1 MISTSQRTS
10 RARRGLVG
18 VAVLALVVAA
28 CGSDDDA
35 DAPSTEAPPATDA
48 AEEPAS
54 TEAMEEE
61 PATTEAMEEEP
72 ATTEAM
78 EEEPADTDPPAEL
91 EPVVVRQACA
101 PTATALPGEVA
112 TRAGIADEFNISFE
126 CVQVGAGPEVA
137 TALVTDAIDISGF
150 TAANAYPLLE
160 QDVDLVF
167 FRQITSADFFDI
179 IVSPSFELPNAD
191 AGWEGVMQ
199 DLATARIGV
208 VARGAAAE
216 DVARGLYIEAGLD
229 PDQATYV
236 ATGLPNTTLAALSN
250 GEIDAALTF
259 DPGISLAIEQGI
271 GVQPFSIQEG
281 TGPERFNWPGLFTGT
296 LRQNIEDD
304 PELFERYMAYT
315 TAANEYTSDPANR
328 EEVEAVALDF
338 LGLSPE
344 VTPLVVDRL
353 LSQLT
358 VDGAI
363 DADGLA
369 ALGVFFNEV
378 GKASI
383 PYTAD
388 DFVVEVG

>member
-1 MISTSQRTS
+1 MTTHQRKT
-10 RARRGLVG
+10 RRLPQ
-18 VAVLALVVAA
+18 VLAGLMAMSLVAAA
-28 CGSDDDA
+28 CGSDDEA
-35 DAPSTEAPPATDA
+35 DSPSTEAPTV
-48 AEEPAS
+48 
-54 TEAMEEE
+54 TEAMEEEAE
-61 PATTEAMEEEP
+61 PATTEAMEEDEP

-78 EEEPADTDPPAEL
+78 AEEEPAETDTPADL

-112 TRAGIADEFNISFE
+112 KRAGIADDFNISFE

-160 QDVDLVF
+160 QDIDLVF
-167 FRQITSADFFDI
+167 FRQVTNADFFDI
-179 IVSPSFELPNAD
+179 IVSPNFELPNAD

-216 DVARGLYIEAGLD
+216 DVARGLYTEAGLD

-296 LRQNIEDD
+296 LREKIENN
-304 PELFERYMAYT
+304 PELFERYAAFS
-315 TAANEYTSDPANR
+315 TAANEYTADPANR

-338 LGLSPE
+338 LALSPE

-358 VDGAI
+358 IDGSI
-363 DADGLA
+363 DRDGLA

-378 GKASI
+378 GKASV

-388 DFVVEVG
+388 DFTVEVG